1 MESAGDEEAI
11 HSSQLLPFELVVLE
25 VALGEVCS
33 SIIEAA
39 KELEAKTLPALDA
52 LLKKV
57 PHHPLLCLP
66 DVPGSMNMICCCHN
80 IMTIAYNS
88 HRTNHRTNQVK
99 EQIIGHD
106 NNRCVSKHVV
116 AYGYRYAN
124 VATLPS
130 HHHHHHP
137 HHYYHY

>member
-1 MESAGDEEAI
+1 MEGTGDDEAT

-57 PHHPLLCLP
+57 C
-66 DVPGSMNMICCCHN
+66 
-80 IMTIAYNS
+80 
-88 HRTNHRTNQVK
+88 
-99 EQIIGHD
+99 E
-106 NNRCVSKHVV
+106 RCMSGVWVCEWCVRLVV
-116 AYGYRYAN
+116 
-124 VATLPS
+124 
-130 HHHHHHP
+130 
-137 HHYYHY
+137 